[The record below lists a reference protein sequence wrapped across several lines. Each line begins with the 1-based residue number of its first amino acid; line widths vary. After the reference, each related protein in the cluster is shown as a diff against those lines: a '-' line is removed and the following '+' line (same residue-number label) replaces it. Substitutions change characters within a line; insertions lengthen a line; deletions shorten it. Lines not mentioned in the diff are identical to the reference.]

1 MFNFL
6 LQGKVGEMM
15 APIKSPEA
23 QLLIAI
29 QNGQRDKVREV
40 LNRLRNCGSLI
51 KAGLLC
57 HGLLLKRGSIFA
69 FSEAP

>member
-6 LQGKVGEMM
+6 WQGKVGEMM

-29 QNGQRDKVREV
+29 QNRQHDKVRLITALGYLEV
-40 LNRLRNCGSLI
+40 QGFGMVLVV
-51 KAGLLC
+51 A
-57 HGLLLKRGSIFA
+57 
-69 FSEAP
+69 

>member
-29 QNGQRDKVREV
+29 QNGQRDKVRAV
-40 LNRLRNCGSLI
+40 LNPLHNCGSLM
-51 KAGLLC
+51 KAGLFC
-57 HGLLLKRGSIFA
+57 HSLLLKRGSIFA

>member
-29 QNGQRDKVREV
+29 QNGQRDKVRAV
-40 LNRLRNCGSLI
+40 LNPL
-51 KAGLLC
+51 A
-57 HGLLLKRGSIFA
+57 
-69 FSEAP
+69 